1 MTSCRRLDYCD
12 VALPAVANSSSSS
25 NSINS
30 RVEYVTIDPV
40 TTTAAREASNLHLS
54 PFERSRAMSTSM
66 TGVPIL
72 RRRSQG
78 QSSTSDSVS
87 LGQPTRQ
94 GFFRKYRKMRRNKK
108 NASCS
113 MSQLNM

>member
-1 MTSCRRLDYCD
+1 
-12 VALPAVANSSSSS
+12 
-25 NSINS
+25 
-30 RVEYVTIDPV
+30 
-40 TTTAAREASNLHLS
+40 
-54 PFERSRAMSTSM
+54 M
-66 TGVPIL
+66 TGMPIL

>member
-1 MTSCRRLDYCD
+1 LSQNIAFHEFRFFLESTASSRQTLNYCD
-12 VALPAVANSSSSS
+12 VALPAVVNSSSSS
-25 NSINS
+25 TSVNS

-40 TTTAAREASNLHLS
+40 STTAARE
-54 PFERSRAMSTSM
+54 
-66 TGVPIL
+66 
-72 RRRSQG
+72 G

-108 NASCS
+108 NAS

>member
-1 MTSCRRLDYCD
+1 SESTSSRQTLNYCD
-12 VALPAVANSSSSS
+12 VALPAVVNSSSSS
-25 NSINS
+25 TSVNS

-40 TTTAAREASNLHLS
+40 STTAAREASTMHLS
-54 PFERSRAMSTSM
+54 PFERSRAISTSM

-72 RRRSQG
+72 RRRSHG

-94 GFFRKYRKMRRNKK
+94 GF
-108 NASCS
+108 
-113 MSQLNM
+113 LP